1 MVRYVSFAGRTM
13 ANGIRLFQY
22 FPFTP
27 FFILFSNVV
36 RNPEQRSSRDDFEL
50 MGHVVSYLER
60 MKAANENAS
69 KLHKIAAA
77 FTQIAAAFLQKFV
90 EVPEMRLKRKISDN
104 EVPQYTKKLK
114 RTDTSGNTSDVSSP
128 AVQSSV
134 DPALQDFS
142 SQHQPDV
149 SNLFPHAFNFL
160 RWSNNGG
167 RPRSS
172 SGVIQNNNNN
182 DAQEGNARIG
192 SSNTTFNSTATS
204 APVPVLEGFDFDIEA
219 LMAEPVDFQSQMQE
233 AHRQGPLDF
242 DWFQWDQYTQGLGD
256 SPGQSAYATLPLL
269 NPGGMGR

>member
-1 MVRYVSFAGRTM
+1 
-13 ANGIRLFQY
+13 
-22 FPFTP
+22 
-27 FFILFSNVV
+27 
-36 RNPEQRSSRDDFEL
+36 

-90 EVPEMRLKRKISDN
+90 EVPEMKLKRKISDN
-104 EVPQYTKKLK
+104 EMPQYTKRLK

-134 DPALQDFS
+134 DPALQDIS

-149 SNLFPHAFNFL
+149 TNLFPHAFNFL

-172 SGVIQNNNNN
+172 SGAIYNHNSNNNN
-182 DAQEGNARIG
+182 DTQEGCL
-192 SSNTTFNSTATS
+192 SNTALNSTATS
-204 APVPVLEGFDFDIEA
+204 APMPVLEGFDFDIEA